1 MALPSCGNVSVQQIS
16 EHDMKKTEQTG
27 DPQKQFEPPG
37 VFMLMIRS
45 RMRII

>member
-1 MALPSCGNVSVQQIS
+1 MALLSYGNVSVQQVS

-27 DPQKQFEPPG
+27 DPQDQFEPHG

-45 RMRII
+45 PMRFI